1 MFNTPD
7 GARCDA
13 LKATYSEVDAL
24 LKAELRKANPGL
36 DDAEIFWLAA
46 EAQFPGVIDRVI
58 ERFGAL
64 GYSLT
69 AGPPAPT
76 PPGLPPGE
84 IALVGEAFSADARRR
99 PRSAGLPRPCTGLLG
114 IE

>member
-1 MFNTPD
+1 MTITDNNRTQRLANWANRLVKEMFNTPD

-69 AGPPAPT
+69 AGPPAPAMH
-76 PPGLPPGE
+76 GL
-84 IALVGEAFSADARRR
+84 ARH
-99 PRSAGLPRPCTGLLG
+99 
-114 IE
+114 